1 MYGDISYKPFEFFYE
16 PSVFSAALVVQMLFQ
31 TIQLWKNVENIHK
44 IVSAHLILF
53 AMLDGYF

>member
-1 MYGDISYKPFEFFYE
+1 MNPVYL
-16 PSVFSAALVVQMLFQ
+16 FSAALVVQILFQ

-53 AMLDGYF
+53 AMLDGHF